1 MKRKVLSICVCT
13 IICILSNAC
22 SFGYKES
29 DGIKTTESISETEEL
44 ETSKTTEE
52 AADITQPKY
61 PIQINETDINL
72 KKICQV
78 VRMSVDHDGYTH
90 KVLSLIHI

>member
-61 PIQINETDINL
+61 PIQINETGYKPQENMPGREN
-72 KKICQV
+72 
-78 VRMSVDHDGYTH
+78 VRRP
-90 KVLSLIHI
+90 